1 MYRRTLFMVA
11 WVALAPALATAQTE
25 AERQLATLSQIKQGI
40 IDAVGYAHSD
50 IDLAQRSSQFW
61 VQISNSPLNARS
73 GTERE
78 ADATRIVAAITQA
91 IVGQVSYS
99 GILGIHLDYVSRNPV
114 GGAIEV
120 IDAID
125 FRKTQ
130 AGSFVLHVS

>member
-25 AERQLATLSQIKQGI
+25 AERQLATLSLIKQGI